1 MASGPPTRPGPGA
14 TPAQIAAYDTALY
27 QYNAGITP
35 SAAPAPPPT
44 GTFLTGTNTTQYGTN
59 ALNSAQL
66 ASLPTAQALAAAL
79 GGTVVTATQP
89 GNSVPTY
96 GVQVGGNYY
105 NAGLLQSAIQR
116 YGSIGA
122 AIQALNIANPNYNA
136 PLAGKPAGPA
146 LVPPPSSVA
155 PVGSQGS
162 TSSNP
167 TAPPPG
173 SSDPGAVNHLSTRQS
188 RPTAPVGSVPVTT
201 TPGTVPI
208 IAGNGAPAVAG
219 PVGNAP
225 PGGAP
230 SSGVAS
236 TLNLPLVGA
245 VSPEMAIL
253 GGLVLIALIIVYAKM
268 K

>member
-1 MASGPPTRPGPGA
+1 MASGPPTPPGPGA
-14 TPAQIAAYDTALY
+14 TQAQIYAYDTALY
-27 QYNAGITP
+27 QYNNGIAPAP
-35 SAAPAPPPT
+35 SPAPPPT
-44 GTFLTGTNTTQYGTN
+44 GTFLTGTNTTSYGTN
-59 ALNSAQL
+59 TLNSAQL

-116 YGSIGA
+116 YGSIAA

-136 PLAGKPAGPA
+136 PLANSPAAIP
-146 LVPPPSSVA
+146 VPPPSSVA
-155 PVGSQGS
+155 STGSQGS
-162 TSSNP
+162 STNNP

-173 SSDPGAVNHLSTRQS
+173 SSGGQNLSTGQGD
-188 RPTAPVGSVPVTT
+188 PTAPVGSEPTTT

-208 IAGNGAPAVAG
+208 IQGSGAPSVVG
-219 PVGNAP
+219 PVGNAS

-230 SSGVAS
+230 SSGMAA
-236 TLNLPLVGA
+236 TLNLPLVGP
-245 VSPEMAIL
+245 VSLEMAIL
-253 GGLVLIALIIVYAKM
+253 GGLVLVVLIIVYAKM